1 MAVHGVL
8 PNVVD
13 LCVLDRNHRIFGVGH
28 PQLTIG
34 TRNIVRGVDQLLP
47 VVAKDLRKKR
57 GYQHRER
64 GVLSRDRL
72 VYSEH
77 LVGTASL
84 RVVADPVLD
93 RAILTNA
100 LFDAEPE
107 KGAPLSRLTNRR
119 PPRLC
124 TGRKP
129 LAACPKQGPGSPRDA
144 SGS

>member
-1 MAVHGVL
+1 M
-8 PNVVD
+8 
-13 LCVLDRNHRIFGVGH
+13 
-28 PQLTIG
+28 TIG

-64 GVLSRDRL
+64 GVLARDRL

-107 KGAPLSRLTNRR
+107 N
-119 PPRLC
+119 
-124 TGRKP
+124 
-129 LAACPKQGPGSPRDA
+129 
-144 SGS
+144 